1 MRVRPRRNVGAL
13 AAGTGIAAALVAV
26 LTLTACGDSAADDGE
41 AKVVAT
47 TTVVADLAGN
57 VAGDRAEIVGLLAPN
72 SDPHDYEPRPSDAEA
87 VAEADLVLKS
97 GGDLDLWAD
106 EVIDAAGAD
115 PTVID
120 LIDSVTTIEG
130 DHEHGEEGDGHE
142 AEEAE
147 GEEHEDEDVDPH
159 WWQDPRNA
167 IAAVREIQRA
177 LAEADPGGAETYQRN
192 ADRYIARVEHL
203 DRQVADCMG
212 ALPAGERELVTTHGA
227 LGYFAERYG
236 LEVIGA
242 PLPALTTQAQP
253 SAGETAALVDRIEDE
268 GVNAI
273 FPEAGLDPALEEAL
287 ADEAGVEVGGALWAD
302 ALGPEG
308 SSGAT
313 YLEAMAANAETL
325 ARDLSGGSNECEIDL
340 GG

>member
-1 MRVRPRRNVGAL
+1 MRALTISASLL
-13 AAGTGIAAALVAV
+13 AAA

-41 AKVVAT
+41 TQVVAT
-47 TTVVADLAGN
+47 TTVVADLARN
-57 VAGDRAEIVGLLAPN
+57 VAGDRAEVVGLLAPN

-87 VAEADLVLKS
+87 VAESDLVLRS

-106 EVIDAAGAD
+106 EVVDAAGAD

-120 LIDSVTTIEG
+120 LIDSVATIEG
-130 DHEHGEEGDGHE
+130 DHEHEEGGGDEEEGH
-142 AEEAE
+142 E
-147 GEEHEDEDVDPH
+147 GEEVDPH

-167 IAAVREIQRA
+167 IAAVHEIQRA
-177 LAEADPGGAETYQRN
+177 LAEADSDGAETYERN
-192 ADRYIARVEHL
+192 ADRYIAGLEDL
-203 DRQVADCMG
+203 DRQVADCIG
-212 ALPAGERELVTTHGA
+212 ALPAGERKLVTTHDA
-227 LGYFAERYG
+227 LGYFADRYG

-242 PLPALTTQAQP
+242 AIPALTTQAQP
-253 SAGETAALVDRIEDE
+253 SAGETAALVDQIELE

-287 ADEAGVEVGGALWAD
+287 ADETGVEVGGELWAD

-313 YLEAMAANAETL
+313 YIEAMASNAETL
-325 ARDLSGGSNECEIDL
+325 ARGLSGGSAECEIDL
-340 GG
+340 TG